1 MFLMRPAGPGDLEA
15 ILELARFL
23 DSPNLPAEEGFL
35 AARLERSE
43 ASFCQSAPPSEEWEY
58 QFALVDETERVIG
71 TCVILSKHGTPEMPH
86 LFLRVREEERH
97 SESLDVRVTHVTLQL
112 GASYDGPSELG
123 ALILHPEVRGR
134 PGQPGKLLSWGRF
147 AFIARHLGA
156 FEPTVL
162 AEMRAAI
169 DDEGHSAFW
178 GAFGRHF
185 TGISYAE
192 ADRRSA
198 TDKSF
203 VLDLFPD
210 TPFYASL
217 LDETAT
223 RQLGKVHDE
232 ALPALHLLERAGFR
246 WIGEIDPFDGG
257 PFVGAAVSEIT
268 PIQRSVAGTL
278 AAGTPADTAPAMI
291 VSTEEGGR
299 FRATVAPASA
309 DADEIRIPKEARK
322 RLELN
327 IGEEVALT
335 PLPPP
340 SQAREKRG

>member
-1 MFLMRPAGPGDLEA
+1 MFLMRPAGPADLDA
-15 ILELARFL
+15 IMELARFL
-23 DSPNLPAEEGFL
+23 DSPNLPAQERFL
-35 AARLERSE
+35 AARLECSE
-43 ASFCQSAPPSEEWEY
+43 ASFRQSAPPSEEREY
-58 QFALVDETERVIG
+58 QFALVDETDCVVG

-86 LFLRVREEERH
+86 LFLRVREEKRH
-97 SESLDVRVTHVTLQL
+97 SESLGVRVTHVTLQL

-123 ALILHPEVRGR
+123 ALILHPDVRRR

-147 AFIARHLGA
+147 AFMARHLGA

-162 AEMRAAI
+162 AEMRASI

-178 GAFGRHF
+178 DAFGRHF

-217 LDETAT
+217 LDEPAT
-223 RQLGKVHDE
+223 HQLGKVHDE
-232 ALPALHLLERAGFR
+232 ALPALRLLERAGFR

-268 PIQRSVAGTL
+268 PIQQSVAGTL
-278 AAGTPADTAPAMI
+278 AAGTPADAAPAMI

-299 FRATVAPASA
+299 FRATTAPARA
-309 DADEIRIPKEARK
+309 DGDEIRIPKEARK

-335 PLPPP
+335 PLPL
-340 SQAREKRG
+340 SGQARETRG